1 MHAKGWFPSSV
12 VSPGVFGTVATLGTV
27 AAGVAI
33 VEAALIPGLFIGAA
47 AVLVPR
53 LLHRDM
59 LSGLGD
65 RLRRAVPSSA
75 PVPSA
80 PKAHS
85 GGAPG
90 SGEVASFDTWRAVA
104 KPSPIA

>member
-85 GGAPG
+85 GGRRVPAKSRPSTHG
-90 SGEVASFDTWRAVA
+90 VRSS